1 MPRRRREQGL
11 ERVLG
16 ANALFATAYG
26 NVGSSIY
33 YALGLV
39 AGIALGLPGT
49 NEVRA
54 LHFGGRDWPDDA
66 LGIPVDDAQLA
77 GRLGE
82 SILTEVRRYTADPAL
97 AVNIVLPEKVDT
109 GLRRLRGPRALAIK
123 RCLLFEPHVILSS
136 VPTGK

>member
-1 MPRRRREQGL
+1 M
-11 ERVLG
+11 
-16 ANALFATAYG
+16 
-26 NVGSSIY
+26 
-33 YALGLV
+33 LV
-39 AGIALGLPGT
+39 EEPDVHTRHAVEYALGLPGT
-49 NEVRA
+49 NEVRG
-54 LHFGGRDWPDDA
+54 LHFGGREWPDDA